1 MSMLPIS
8 YQVARA
14 RQAELLAQA
23 EQAREQ
29 RVARRRLRDQ
39 LGLTDGNL
47 SRHLQV
53 LEDAGYLRLRRSFE
67 GRRPRTWVSATRAG
81 KAALAAE
88 VAALRQLIARLD
100 G

>member
-29 RVARRRLRDQ
+29 RVARRRLR
-39 LGLTDGNL
+39 
-47 SRHLQV
+47 
-53 LEDAGYLRLRRSFE
+53 ERRSRDE
-67 GRRPRTWVSATRAG
+67 R
-81 KAALAAE
+81 
-88 VAALRQLIARLD
+88 
-100 G
+100 